1 MNFYENLGTKMI
13 FYPIYFKF
21 PTAGPVPQIILCVD
35 KLESKREI
43 MVAKQSSKTN
53 PSKKKVAKQN
63 LKKQSL

>member
-21 PTAGPVPQIILCVD
+21 PTARPVPQIILYVD

-53 PSKKKVAKQN
+53 PSKK
-63 LKKQSL
+63 

>member
-21 PTAGPVPQIILCVD
+21 PTARPVPQIILYVD

-53 PSKKKVAKQN
+53 PTKKK
-63 LKKQSL
+63 